1 MGDDKV
7 VTIGGWPLLPVGGD
21 GGGGGGGVLLDYSDQ
36 LLNRELIHRE
46 LIHRYQCL
54 VRQKYRL
61 SLINW
66 SVKDTGS
73 LSVSSISDA
82 YCVSVWSVSDTCC
95 VSVRSERDTSVW
107 FVRDIV

>member
-21 GGGGGGGVLLDYSDQ
+21 GGGGVLLDYSDQ

-73 LSVSSISDA
+73 LSVSSVTDA
-82 YCVSVWSVSDTCC
+82 YCVSVRSD
-95 VSVRSERDTSVW
+95 RDTSVW
-107 FVRDIV
+107 SVRDIV